1 MVRMQSKNNKQSST
15 KKAKAKKTTK
25 LVDKKKT
32 VSVKKIVKSAVKKA
46 AKKVTSKLSKRTKKT
61 SVKKTNKKSKPVK
74 AKSKSTLKSI
84 NPVDEQ
90 KGYHAQVKA
99 NQMIFVGNKK
109 TAKKS
114 SKKSNSLKKVSK
126 KKVSKKKASKPSTTF
141 DPTTQYLNEIGF
153 HPLLTA
159 KDEIRL
165 GRRVVKGDE
174 KAFHTMVESN
184 LRLVVK
190 ISKFYSRSHMQL
202 SDLIEEGNIGLMT
215 AVRKFDPERGFRF
228 STYATWWIRQTIER
242 AIMNQERTVR
252 LPVHISK
259 ELNSFMKV
267 VGILVK
273 QKGRAPH
280 AEEIADIWKRPI
292 KDVYTMMALPIYENS
307 IDRQIS
313 DSDTRQVVEQFKDE
327 SAEDPLESVIKS
339 DLKDNIVNWLSQL
352 SYKHR
357 VVIVRRYGLMGYPTS
372 TLKDV
377 GQAVGLTRERVR
389 QLQLEA
395 IEQLKVIISSDDVD
409 E

>member
-1 MVRMQSKNNKQSST
+1 MVRMQSKNKKQSSS

-25 LVDKKKT
+25 SVDKKKT

-46 AKKVTSKLSKRTKKT
+46 AKKVTSKLSKGKKKT

-74 AKSKSTLKSI
+74 AKSKSKSKSM
-84 NPVDEQ
+84 NPVCEQ
-90 KGYHAQVKA
+90 KGYDAQVKA
-99 NQMIFVGNKK
+99 NQMIFLGNKK
-109 TAKKS
+109 SAKKS
-114 SKKSNSLKKVSK
+114 KSLKSKSLKKASK
-126 KKVSKKKASKPSTTF
+126 KKDSKPSTTF

-174 KAFHTMVESN
+174 AAFHTMVESN

-267 VGILVK
+267 VGMLVK
-273 QKGRAPH
+273 KKGRAPH

-292 KDVYTMMALPIYENS
+292 KDVYAMMALPIYENS

-313 DSDTRQVVEQFKDE
+313 DSDTRHVIEQFKDE
-327 SAEDPLESVIKS
+327 SAEDPLDTVIKS

-357 VVIVRRYGLMGYPTS
+357 VVIVRRYGLMGYPVS